1 MNTRCN
7 GEVTPVCPGHSPL
20 DKYPDC
26 LTEALY
32 GGMFDA
38 ETGTVD
44 GFGMWVGLVIQTE
57 AETVDG
63 GQGVEVVIP
72 AGTCLIITEND
83 QGHLTVTTY
92 DTAEEAQSAYDEWER
107 LYGEWCEVAEAREAM
122 ITSSTGRVGW

>member
-1 MNTRCN
+1 M
-7 GEVTPVCPGHSPL
+7 CPGHSPF

-44 GFGMWVGLVIQTE
+44 GFGYWVGLVIQAE

-63 GQGVEVVIP
+63 GEGVEVVIP
-72 AGTCLIITEND
+72 AGTCLTIVEND
-83 QGHLTVTTY
+83 RGHLTVTTY
-92 DTAEEAQSAYDEWER
+92 DTAEEAQTAFDDWEERFGAYLDSVDTR
-107 LYGEWCEVAEAREAM
+107 EAR
-122 ITSSTGRVGW
+122 ITSSTGKVGW